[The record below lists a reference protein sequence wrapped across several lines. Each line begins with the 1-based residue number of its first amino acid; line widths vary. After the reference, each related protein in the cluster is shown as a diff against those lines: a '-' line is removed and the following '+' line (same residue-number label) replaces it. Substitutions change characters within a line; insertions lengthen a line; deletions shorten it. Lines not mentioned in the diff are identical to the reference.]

1 MLQVI
6 HDRSWACLDT
16 SGIYTVDSIVQG
28 QCDSSD
34 SQKDSPMTK
43 ATSMTLHFVRIIP
56 ETLTPVILPS
66 DRVTPEH
73 ALVPVTF
80 R

>member
-1 MLQVI
+1 
-6 HDRSWACLDT
+6 
-16 SGIYTVDSIVQG
+16 
-28 QCDSSD
+28 
-34 SQKDSPMTK
+34 MTK
-43 ATSMTLHFVRIIP
+43 ATSVTLHFVRIIP

-80 R
+80 G